1 MASSRKALAT
11 AQGRWRCE
19 RSMVTRNIPLL
30 AEEGRRD
37 SHKADAPG
45 WSVRRSCEER
55 RSDHPVCAFGAATP
69 PLRGG
74 EWFLAIFLCAFVPFW
89 SFAGTADIADA
100 AMSKNANAVR
110 ALIQQKANVNAPQ
123 ADGTTALHWA
133 ARWDDLDMAAALIRA
148 GADARAANR
157 TGATPMFLAA
167 VNGSAAMIEALLKAG
182 SEANAPVLSHGET
195 ALMMAAR
202 TGKPEAVKILIV
214 HGADVHAKENLR
226 GTDALM
232 WAAEQGHSEIV
243 KLLLDNGA
251 DVNAES
257 KIIRPV
263 RRNGLGFA
271 RPGSDGKP
279 SVEPMG
285 GLTPLLFASREGSL
299 ETARVLVDAGAKVDK
314 TSFDGSSPL
323 LVAVQNGHYEI
334 ARFLLDHGADP
345 NQANTKGWTP
355 LYLAVTNRDALTTAV
370 PPPNSDGVLDFIKFL
385 LDRGAD
391 PNRRIRVHTE
401 VHSANYSLWL
411 KEDGATPLLRA
422 ALCGD
427 LTVVQLLLSHGADAS
442 IPTFDK
448 TTPLMVASGVGWA
461 EGFTFQYSDD
471 ETLELVKLLLDFG
484 AGINSANEDGL
495 TALHGAAYKG
505 ANKVVQLLVDRGA
518 DLTARDKGKDYGFG
532 VTSFRM
538 TPLNWAEGVPI
549 GMSSAIRHD
558 ETVKLIARLM
568 EERGIPVEYH
578 GTFTGRK
585 FTDAPIIEEP
595 R

>member
-1 MASSRKALAT
+1 MKEMENIKGFAPDTVAAVREAQARQRAAS
-11 AQGRWRCE
+11 
-19 RSMVTRNIPLL
+19 RND
-30 AEEGRRD
+30 RRR
-37 SHKADAPG
+37 SHKLWIAG
-45 WSVRRSCEER
+45 GHR
-55 RSDHPVCAFGAATP
+55 P
-69 PLRGG
+69 PLQLQGPTSHTFCG
-74 EWFLAIFLCAFVPFW
+74 KPLQEKFCLAAFLCIWFAIS
-89 SFAGTADIADA
+89 SFAGTSDVADA
-100 AMSKNANAVR
+100 AMNKNAAAVR

-133 ARWDDLDMAAALIRA
+133 ARWDDLDMAAVLIQA
-148 GADARAANR
+148 GANSQAANR

-167 VNGSAAMIEALLKAG
+167 VNGSATMIERLLKAG
-182 SEANAPVLSHGET
+182 ADPNAAVLSHGET

-202 TGKPEAVKILIV
+202 TGKLDAVKVLV
-214 HGADVHAKENLR
+214 SHGAGVQEKEDLR

-232 WAAEQGHSEIV
+232 WAAEQGHSAVV
-243 KLLLDNGA
+243 KFLLDNGA
-251 DVNAES
+251 DVDAQS

-271 RPGSDGKP
+271 RPSPDGKP
-279 SVEPMG
+279 NGEPMG
-285 GLTPLLFASREGSL
+285 ALTPLLFAAREGSI
-299 ETARVLVDAGAKVDK
+299 ETVRVLVAAGAKVNK
-314 TSFDGSSPL
+314 TSVDGSGPL

-334 ARFLLDHGADP
+334 ARFLLDRGADP

-355 LYLAVTNRDALTTAV
+355 LYLAVSNRDALTTAV
-370 PPPNSDGVLDFIKFL
+370 PPPASDGVLDFIKLL

-391 PNRRIRVHTE
+391 PNRRIQVHTE
-401 VHSANYSLWL
+401 VLWL

-422 ALCGD
+422 SLCGD
-427 LTVVQLLLSHGADAS
+427 LTIVQLLLAHGADPS
-442 IPTFDK
+442 IPTFDQ

-461 EGFTFQYSDD
+461 EGFTFQYSED

-505 ANKVVQLLVDRGA
+505 ANKVVELLVSRGA

-585 FTDAPIIEEP
+585 FTDAPVIEEP